1 VYYVLALVTIPILL
15 QVGAMVTRFSTGS
28 LPNAPY
34 TIFASS
40 TMTSLAIALTF
51 VSHLLNSGGVAEEP
65 GWRGFA
71 LKRMQTRLNPLAAGL
86 IVGFLWALW
95 HIPVMMS
102 QLEANGPIIVI
113 MQVLSMGIAFAWLYN
128 RTQGSILAVALL
140 HASWNTGV
148 SFLPRTQAYHI
159 IMLVLVILL
168 VLLDRMWQPIG
179 DGGMINAK

>member
-1 VYYVLALVTIPILL
+1 
-15 QVGAMVTRFSTGS
+15 
-28 LPNAPY
+28 
-34 TIFASS
+34 
-40 TMTSLAIALTF
+40 
-51 VSHLLNSGGVAEEP
+51 
-65 GWRGFA
+65 
-71 LKRMQTRLNPLAAGL
+71 
-86 IVGFLWALW
+86 
-95 HIPVMMS
+95 
-102 QLEANGPIIVI
+102 